1 MKIQDHSLFSVRLA
15 NVCKKKRRERLF
27 IGEGSENRPLP
38 ISNFPFVKTSGDFS
52 FGFPVHIDK
61 DKN

>member
-1 MKIQDHSLFSVRLA
+1 MKIHDHSLFSVRLA

-27 IGEGSENRPLP
+27 LGEGSENRPLP

-52 FGFPVHIDK
+52 LGFPV
-61 DKN
+61 